1 MNPFRKSREFSL
13 YRQMVFGD
21 RAGSPDAPNPLH
33 ALHTSGSGSPRAA
46 RRYLEAGA
54 DPDTAAQSESETE

>member
-21 RAGSPDAPNPLH
+21 RAGAPDQTNPLFAH
-33 ALHTSGSGSPRAA
+33 AQRAA
-46 RRYLEAGA
+46 R
-54 DPDTAAQSESETE
+54 AAQPDLHADADGAAPGQTESEAE

>member
-21 RAGSPDAPNPLH
+21 RAGAPDQRNPLWKHSFNAAAASAQPVPH
-33 ALHTSGSGSPRAA
+33 AGG
-46 RRYLEAGA
+46 EG
-54 DPDTAAQSESETE
+54 DGAAQAEAETE

>member
-21 RAGSPDAPNPLH
+21 RAGSAEMPNPLH
-33 ALHTSGSGSPRAA
+33 TLNTSGSGSPRAA
-46 RRYLEAGA
+46 RRLLEGSADVDAG
-54 DPDTAAQSESETE
+54 AQSEPETE